1 MSALWDVMAVF
12 GIISFGVV
20 VLVAAMML
28 ADYFRERLSSAIVT
42 AVAMSLWCCGDPLFA
57 QHYVQHV
64 QHHAN
69 HVATYCPPHQQTL
82 VLPVAT
88 FFPVYGAPYYGH
100 GGGAQRQAA
109 PEDAERIA
117 KIETNVAQ
125 LTANVT
131 QLTAAV
137 TQLAEALKKKE

>member
-1 MSALWDVMAVF
+1 MTPETLWNVMAVF
-12 GIISFGVV
+12 GIISFGVTV
-20 VLVAAMML
+20 IVAAMML
-28 ADYFRERLSSAIVT
+28 ADYFRERLSIAAAIAT
-42 AVAMSLWCCGDPLFA
+42 CLCGGDSLFA
-57 QHYVQHV
+57 QHCYTAHY
-64 QHHAN
+64 AN
-69 HVATYCPPHQQTL
+69 AVATYAPPYQQTL

-100 GGGAQRQAA
+100 GGGGAQRQAA

-117 KIETNVAQ
+117 KIEANVTQ

-137 TQLAEALKKKE
+137 AQLAESLKKKE

>member
-1 MSALWDVMAVF
+1 MQSGNGPRRADRTGRGRLIALA
-12 GIISFGVV
+12 ICLCLVV
-20 VLVAAMML
+20 E
-28 ADYFRERLSSAIVT
+28 AD
-42 AVAMSLWCCGDPLFA
+42 A

-64 QHHAN
+64 QHHAH

-117 KIETNVAQ
+117 KIETSVTQ

-137 TQLAEALKKKE
+137 TQLAEAMKKKE